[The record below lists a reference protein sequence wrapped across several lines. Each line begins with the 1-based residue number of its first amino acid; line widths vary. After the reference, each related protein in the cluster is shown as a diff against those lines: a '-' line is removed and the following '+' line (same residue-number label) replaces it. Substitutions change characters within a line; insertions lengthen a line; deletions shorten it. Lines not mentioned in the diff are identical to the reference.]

1 MTCEFT
7 DVINKEQVFPCIRK
21 EVSDATPNMAFIAH
35 LWMYTFLG
43 KRKYEVTFL
52 RLGSAGSSIEG
63 LAIPRTLE
71 ALGFVWGYP
80 ATARRRGS

>member
-7 DVINKEQVFPCIRK
+7 DVINKEQVFPCNRK
-21 EVSDATPNMAFIAH
+21 AAVSDATPNMAFIAH

-52 RLGSAGSSIEG
+52 RLGSAGSSSEG
-63 LAIPRTLE
+63 LAIPRVLE
-71 ALGFVWGYP
+71 AFGFVSGYP
-80 ATARRRGS
+80 ARRRGS